1 MNIGLM
7 ILWSLTTTTAYGQE
21 SNSIISKVQFAFD
34 QQALFQRADKNADGI
49 IVLNEL
55 VPSRYLKTDKKLEGQ
70 FDKLDTDFSGS
81 LSKDEI
87 LTAHKKRNVENRKY
101 QKSKRDRLIKKFD
114 LDNNGEISTY
124 EFEQVQA
131 SIENDLSKLRKDG
144 VSENLQTA
152 ISGLGERYKTLLD
165 TNTDGSVSEDEIL
178 KHLQKQTQGKHK
190 SFQRQRDKLIK
201 QYDLDNNG
209 TISFGEIDEIENQIE
224 KKNIKW
230 RYSVAKKDFE
240 YKDTDRNNIVSLEE
254 YKNSHQRPRSRR
266 EKGTFISRD
275 MNDDGE
281 ITFAENEEFI
291 ESLFLRLD
299 VDKDGQLSAIEQKV
313 SAFKSFQKIS
323 FSTIGIRQ

>member
-55 VPSRYLKTDKKLEGQ
+55 VSSRYLKTDKKLEGQ

-87 LTAHKKRNVENRKY
+87 LTAHKKYNVENRKY

-114 LDNNGEISTY
+114 LDNNGEISKY

-152 ISGLGERYKTLLD
+152 ISGLGEPYKTLLD
-165 TNTDGSVSEDEIL
+165 TDTDGSMSEDEIL
-178 KHLQKQTQGKHK
+178 KHLQKQAQGKHK
-190 SFQRQRDKLIK
+190 IFQWQRDKLIK

-209 TISFGEIDEIENQIE
+209 TISSAEIDKIENQIE

-240 YKDTDRNNIVSLEE
+240 YKDTDRNSIVSLEE

>member
-152 ISGLGERYKTLLD
+152 ISGLGEPYKTLLD
-165 TNTDGSVSEDEIL
+165 TDTDGSMSEDEIL
-178 KHLQKQTQGKHK
+178 KHLQKQAQGKQMERFHLP
-190 SFQRQRDKLIK
+190 KLIRLK
-201 QYDLDNNG
+201 IKLRRKILSGDTALPRKTLNTRIPIG
-209 TISFGEIDEIENQIE
+209 ITLFHL
-224 KKNIKW
+224 KNIKTATNAPEA
-230 RYSVAKKDFE
+230 VEK
-240 YKDTDRNNIVSLEE
+240 
-254 YKNSHQRPRSRR
+254 R
-266 EKGTFISRD
+266 EHSYHVI
-275 MNDDGE
+275 
-281 ITFAENEEFI
+281 
-291 ESLFLRLD
+291 
-299 VDKDGQLSAIEQKV
+299 
-313 SAFKSFQKIS
+313 
-323 FSTIGIRQ
+323 